1 MSSSTLDRPAPPP
14 PATGAT
20 TSRPRRARRWWAVLA
35 AVAAMV
41 AAVPIATTPA
51 SAESNGGVR
60 VMPLGDSITDGFNVP
75 GGYRIELW
83 QRFTTGGYRV
93 DFVGS
98 QFNGPASLGDHDHQ
112 GHSGWTIAQI
122 DANVVNWLRATNPRT
137 VLLHI
142 GTNDMYGDTS
152 GAPGRL
158 AALVDK
164 ITNNAPNADVF
175 VATIVPKSGADNQ
188 VRAYNAAI
196 PGIVQTRAA
205 AGKRVHL
212 VDMYRALTLS
222 DLADGVHPN
231 ATGYRKMAAAWYDA
245 LRTVPGS
252 IGGDTPPTT
261 TPPTTTPPTTPP
273 ASDGC
278 RVAYTVNA
286 WNSGLTASI
295 SVTNTSSTP
304 VNGWALAFT
313 LPGGQSITS
322 GWNASFAPSSG
333 AVTARN
339 VSYNATIAPNTSVD
353 VGFQA
358 THTGNAGRPSAFT
371 LNGTACT
378 TV

>member
-1 MSSSTLDRPAPPP
+1 MRTPTLVQALPPAP
-14 PATGAT
+14 TGSAT
-20 TSRPRRARRWWAVLA
+20 TSRPRRARRWWTALA

-83 QRFTTGGYRV
+83 QRFTSGGYRI

-152 GAPGRL
+152 GAPSRL
-158 AALVDK
+158 ATLVDR
-164 ITNNAPNADVF
+164 ITNTAPNADVF
-175 VATIVPKSGADNQ
+175 VATIIPKSGADSQ
-188 VRAYNAAI
+188 VRGYNAAI
-196 PGIVQTRAA
+196 PGIVQSRAA

-212 VDMYRALTLS
+212 VDMYSALTLS

-245 LRTVPGS
+245 LRAVPGS

-261 TPPTTTPPTTPP
+261 TPPTTPPPNTPPP
-273 ASDGC
+273 SGDC

-286 WNSGLTASI
+286 WNSGLTASV
-295 SVTNTSSTP
+295 SLTNTSSTP
-304 VNGWALAFT
+304 VNGWALTFT
-313 LPGGQSITS
+313 LPGGQTITS
-322 GWNASFAPSSG
+322 GWNATYSPSSG

-353 VGFQA
+353 IGFQA
-358 THTGNAGRPSAFT
+358 THTGSAGRPSAFT

-378 TV
+378 VA

>member
-1 MSSSTLDRPAPPP
+1 MSSSMLVTPVPPAPTAIAP
-14 PATGAT
+14 
-20 TSRPRRARRWWAVLA
+20 TSRPRRARLWWAALA
-35 AVAAMV
+35 AVAAMI
-41 AAVPIATTPA
+41 AAVPIATSPA

-83 QRFTTGGYRV
+83 QRFTAGGYRI

-158 AALVDK
+158 ATLVDR
-164 ITNNAPNADVF
+164 ITSTAPNADVF
-175 VATIVPKSGADNQ
+175 VATIIPKSGADNQ
-188 VRAYNAAI
+188 VRGYNNAI
-196 PGIVQTRAA
+196 PGIVQSRAA

-261 TPPTTTPPTTPP
+261 PPPTTPP
-273 ASDGC
+273 PTTPPPSGDC

-304 VNGWALAFT
+304 VNGWALTFT

-322 GWNASFAPSSG
+322 GWNAGYSPSSG

-353 VGFQA
+353 IGFQA
-358 THTGNAGRPSAFT
+358 THTGNSGRPSAFT

-378 TV
+378 VA

>member
-1 MSSSTLDRPAPPP
+1 MSSSTLDRPVPPP
-14 PATGAT
+14 PAASTT
-20 TSRPRRARRWWAVLA
+20 TSRPRSARRWWAVLA

-122 DANVVNWLRATNPRT
+122 DANVVTWLRATSPRT

-261 TPPTTTPPTTPP
+261 TPPTTPPG
-273 ASDGC
+273 SDGC

-322 GWNASFAPSSG
+322 GWNASYAPSSG

>member
-1 MSSSTLDRPAPPP
+1 MSSSMLATPVPPAPTAIAP
-14 PATGAT
+14 
-20 TSRPRRARRWWAVLA
+20 TSRPRRARLWWASLT
-35 AVAAMV
+35 AVAAMI
-41 AAVPIATTPA
+41 AAVPIATSPA

-83 QRFTTGGYRV
+83 QRFTAGGYRI

-158 AALVDK
+158 ATLVDR
-164 ITNNAPNADVF
+164 ITSTAPNADVF
-175 VATIVPKSGADNQ
+175 VATIIPKSGADNQ
-188 VRAYNAAI
+188 VRGYNNAI
-196 PGIVQTRAA
+196 PGIVQSRAA

-261 TPPTTTPPTTPP
+261 PPPTTPP
-273 ASDGC
+273 PTTPPPSGDC

-304 VNGWALAFT
+304 VNGWALTFT

-322 GWNASFAPSSG
+322 GWNAGYSPSSG

-353 VGFQA
+353 IGFQA
-358 THTGNAGRPSAFT
+358 THTGNSGRPSAFT

-378 TV
+378 VA

>member
-1 MSSSTLDRPAPPP
+1 MSSSTLDRPVPPP

-164 ITNNAPNADVF
+164 ITNNAPNAEVF

-304 VNGWALAFT
+304 VSGWALAFT

-358 THTGNAGRPSAFT
+358 THTGNAGRPSGFT